1 MEKIQ
6 NLSLELLEATT
17 EMIKASRAGDVEA
30 CINLRERIN
39 MINAEINKVMD
50 TYKISC

>member
-6 NLSLELLEATT
+6 NLSLELLEATA
-17 EMIKASRAGDVEA
+17 EMIKASKAKDVEA

-39 MINAEINKVMD
+39 MINAEMNKVMD

>member
-17 EMIKASRAGDVEA
+17 EMIKASRAKDVEA

-39 MINAEINKVMD
+39 MINEEMNKVMD